1 MVNTKAALTKHPY
14 VARFV
19 LSLWSCGGSFVKN
32 DSHTSGETITPAGNY
47 SNRQG
52 KKIRETNKSGTLPIQ
67 PKIPEIPGGEA
78 NGTEIFRN
86 KIPEFWVYLARL
98 SLRSR
103 KSEQPEN
110 SEITLPF
117 EKIAVSSTSLP

>member
-1 MVNTKAALTKHPY
+1 MVWKA
-14 VARFV
+14 F
-19 LSLWSCGGSFVKN
+19 
-32 DSHTSGETITPAGNY
+32 PASNY
-47 SNRQG
+47 SNRQE
-52 KKIRETNKSGTLPIQ
+52 KKVRETNKSETLSIQ
-67 PKIPEIPGGEA
+67 PKIPEIP
-78 NGTEIFRN
+78 EIFRN